1 MSPDIQPSTFNAAM
15 TDHDRTRLVL
25 LLKVKFVKLN
35 YGFDSYLFQNANES
49 IAIKT
54 KVIEDQTDSIKKLKQ
69 VSLRA

>member
-1 MSPDIQPSTFNAAM
+1 M
-15 TDHDRTRLVL
+15 TDHNRTGLLL

-69 VSLRA
+69 VSLWA

>member
-1 MSPDIQPSTFNAAM
+1 M